1 MQTLGRGGG
10 GGKLFMFLF
19 LFDYRGKPYCATC
32 NESCHEC
39 SSQPSSVFYDDLA
52 SISIENHLESM
63 NVREKGVKPKNVRIY
78 KIDGVDKEFD
88 ISKCLVYSIDTLN
101 VKIPKSR
108 VNL

>member
-1 MQTLGRGGG
+1 
-10 GGKLFMFLF
+10 
-19 LFDYRGKPYCATC
+19 
-32 NESCHEC
+32 
-39 SSQPSSVFYDDLA
+39 
-52 SISIENHLESM
+52 M